1 MSFRTFFLAFL
12 SLTAV
17 CSAKDFEPFA
27 GPQPMAVLL
36 QEKPWAPIMGAETP
50 RIVIYSNGDIIYSRG
65 SGDDQVYFYAEMSYP
80 VLARVTDHLT
90 PLTNVT
96 NLKPRYSVTG
106 ATDQGA
112 ALFYLHVNGKEVVT
126 SVYGLRPEDD
136 NGGPKARSLSKLPPE
151 LRELYHYLLTVDFS
165 ESRPW
170 HSAYAEAMIFPVEDT
185 SGGVL
190 HWPKAWPDLKSDR
203 VIKRKEGYSI
213 FLDGSMH
220 DELKSFLSNE
230 KKDGAVEIDGRNWSV
245 ASRSVFPSEPV
256 WRKAFSSLED
266 N

>member
-1 MSFRTFFLAFL
+1 MSFRAFLLAFICL
-12 SLTAV
+12 NAV

-27 GPQPMAVLL
+27 GPQPVAVLL
-36 QEKPWAPIMGAETP
+36 QEKPWAAIMGAETP
-50 RIVIYSNGDIIYSRG
+50 RMVIYDNGDVIYSRG
-65 SGDDQVYFYAEMSYP
+65 SGDEQTYFFAEMSFPALASVTNHLAP
-80 VLARVTDHLT
+80 VATLA
-90 PLTNVT
+90 
-96 NLKPRYSVTG
+96 NLKPRYRVTG

-136 NGGPKARSLSKLPPE
+136 SGGPKARDLSKTPVE
-151 LRELYHYLLTVDFS
+151 LRQLYHYLLTVDFS

-170 HSAYAEAMIFPVEDT
+170 HSTYAEAMIFPTDDV
-185 SGGVL
+185 SGGLL
-190 HWPKAWPDLKSDR
+190 HWPKSWPDLKSDR

-213 FLDGSMH
+213 FLDGSMR
-220 DELKSFLSNE
+220 DELKTFLAGE

-256 WRKAFSSLED
+256 WRRAFSTLEG